1 MTEIKKIVIH
11 IPQKNNDC
19 YESSML
25 YNNNIIK
32 IKGLFK
38 VLSLNGSV
46 LTCEFY
52 KGENRI
58 YDFFVNLEKYLVNL
72 ISNNSNEWFGNN
84 VSIDTAKKLLVSI
97 ILSSNNLE
105 GMPCIE
111 FNIKNNDVFKKYID
125 TNILSGKIID
135 AELTLTKIIFKENY
149 IATAIDCCKC
159 DILDNMINNS
169 ESKFVF

>member
-1 MTEIKKIVIH
+1 MIE
-11 IPQKNNDC
+11 
-19 YESSML
+19 
-25 YNNNIIK
+25 
-32 IKGLFK
+32 
-38 VLSLNGSV
+38 
-46 LTCEFY
+46 
-52 KGENRI
+52 
-58 YDFFVNLEKYLVNL
+58 LEKYLVNL

-149 IATAIDCCKC
+149 IATVIDCCKC
-159 DILDNMINNS
+159 NILDNMINNS
-169 ESKFVF
+169 KSKFVF